1 MNVIKHKD
9 LITILGIPIRDTVV
23 MTWIMM
29 ALIVVIVLILRKKIP
44 HLLELLFDLIYGIVD
59 SVLDVENLTPYLPL
73 LGSLFIFVLSA
84 NWLSIIPGLSS
95 PTSDVNTTFALA
107 LIVFFSVHFYG
118 IKTHGV
124 IGYLKAFSDPVF
136 LFPLELISHF
146 SRTLS
151 LTLRLFGNIL
161 SGDIIVA
168 IVFSLIPLIVPLP
181 LIALGMFSGALQAF
195 ILTTLASLYVS
206 SAVVISK
213 NDEKA
218 REKNKLQPTE
228 RKA

>member
-1 MNVIKHKD
+1 MNVIKHED

>member
-136 LFPLELISHF
+136 LVPLELISHF

>member
-1 MNVIKHKD
+1 MNVINHKD

-29 ALIVVIVLILRKKIP
+29 ALIVLIVLILRKKIP
-44 HLLELLFDLIYGIVD
+44 HLLELLFDLIYGIID
-59 SVLDVENLTPYLPL
+59 SVLDVENLTPYLPV

-95 PTSDVNTTFALA
+95 PTADVNTTLAMA

-118 IKTHGV
+118 IKTRGV

-136 LFPLELISHF
+136 LFPLELLSHF

-181 LIALGMFSGALQAF
+181 LIALGMVSGMLQAF
-195 ILTTLASLYVS
+195 ILTTLASLYIS
-206 SAVVISK
+206 SAVVISQ